1 MIIQAKE
8 HITHSAVLVFETI
21 RDKTQDMVSFMPNI
35 EEMEVLSREED
46 TPKVRLYNRW
56 QGSSDDVPRVV
67 RPFIKKELISWHDRA
82 TWDQDTLSCRWEIE
96 AAVGKDFF
104 SCKGNTTI
112 ESEGDQKALFSL
124 KGELVVD
131 PRRVP
136 GVPRLLAG
144 RLKNPMERFIA
155 NAISPNLTSIAK
167 AVQQYLDQEKQEVP
181 A

>member
-8 HITHSAVLVFETI
+8 HITHPAILVFETI
-21 RDKTQDMVSFMPNI
+21 RDRTQDMVSYMPNI
-35 EEMEVLSREED
+35 DEMEVLTRQEEASV
-46 TPKVRLYNRW
+46 VRLYNRW
-56 QGSSDDVPRVV
+56 QGASNDVPKVV

-82 TWDQDTLSCRWEIE
+82 AWDQDKLSCAWEIE

-104 SCKGNTTI
+104 SCRGNTTI
-112 ESEGDQKALFSL
+112 EPEGDARCLFSL

-144 RLKNPMERFIA
+144 RLKNPLEKFIA

-167 AVQQYLDQEKQEVP
+167 AVQQYLDKEQ
-181 A
+181 

>member
-8 HITHSAVLVFETI
+8 HITHPATLVFETI

-35 EEMEVLSREED
+35 DEMEVLTREED
-46 TPKVRLYNRW
+46 PPRVHLYNRW
-56 QGSSDDVPRVV
+56 QGASNDVPRVV
-67 RPFIKKELISWHDRA
+67 RPFIKRELISWHDRA
-82 TWDQDTLSCRWEIE
+82 TWDQDALSCSWEIE
-96 AAVGKDFF
+96 ASVGKDFF

-112 ESEGDQKALFSL
+112 EPLGEQKALFSL

-131 PRRVP
+131 PKRVP

-167 AVQQYLDQEKQEVP
+167 AVQQYLDRENKEIP